1 MSAKLKE
8 FVVKNTNIADEDGNK
23 RKPGDTIMLTKKS
36 AEHYHALGY
45 IAIPMTDFYGDDDD
59 NKGEAEGSD
68 GEDTEKTVSRP
79 AADSKRSKSGSRI
92 ASAAANATN

>member
-1 MSAKLKE
+1 MGKKLKE
-8 FVVKNTNIADEDGNK
+8 FVVQGANIADEEGNK
-23 RKPGDTIMLTKKS
+23 CRPGTKIMLTKKS

-59 NKGEAEGSD
+59 NEGEAKGSD

-79 AADSKRSKSGSRI
+79 AADSKRSKSRSRI
-92 ASAAANATN
+92 ATAAANATN